1 MPYPLHQTGKVHA
14 QATSNDFELTYKNN
28 KGVLIAPGTAN
39 GEITLKMF
47 SYPGGG
53 EDGDTFIVS
62 WDSNDKPFIIPIRI
76 KAVAGNWSGADSFLT
91 ELL

>member
-14 QATSNDFELTYKNN
+14 QATSQVFDLTYKNN
-28 KGVLIAPGTAN
+28 KGVLISPGTGN
-39 GEITLKMF
+39 GTITLRMF

-53 EDGDTFIVS
+53 ENGDLIAIPIAA
-62 WDSNDKPFIIPIRI
+62 NKKPFIIPIRI
-76 KAVAGNWSGADSFLT
+76 KAVTAWTGAASSMT

>member
-14 QATSNDFELTYKNN
+14 RATSQNFELTYKNN
-28 KGVLIAPGTAN
+28 KGVLISPGDDAGT
-39 GEITLKMF
+39 ITLKMF

-53 EDGDTFIVS
+53 EDGDTFIVTI
-62 WDSNDKPFIIPIRI
+62 DSGAKPFIIPIRI
-76 KAVAGNWSGADSFLT
+76 KAVTAWTGDNSFLT